1 MELLEVD
8 AQLDVK
14 HILGQEHIERL
25 LEVELELDEMVEIQQ
40 VDVVE
45 EIDELEYVDIEDEDD
60 EVDMLVDEQL
70 VIDEEYDDDILLELD
85 TRLRIIIEVDD
96 EELGIEPIELANLEL
111 TDVNELSSYAIQKM
125 EVMVLKE
132 QSEEMNVMS
141 VIDIVYINSHL
152 IENLYQFN
160 GNFL

>member
-8 AQLDVK
+8 VQLEAK
-14 HILGQEHIERL
+14 HILDQEHIERL
-25 LEVELELDEMVEIQQ
+25 LEVELELDEMDEIQRA
-40 VDVVE
+40 DVIE
-45 EIDELEYVDIEDEDD
+45 EMDELEYVDIEDEDD
-60 EVDMLVDEQL
+60 EVDMSVDEQL